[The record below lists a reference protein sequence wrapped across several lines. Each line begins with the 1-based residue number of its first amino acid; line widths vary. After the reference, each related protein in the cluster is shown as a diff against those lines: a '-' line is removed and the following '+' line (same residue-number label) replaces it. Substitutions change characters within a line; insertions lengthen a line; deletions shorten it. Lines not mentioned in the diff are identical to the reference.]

1 MNEEF
6 EVDFNEASDN
16 EPKLFRDISHT
27 DEKSITIENNI
38 AITDALR
45 NAISNKKNSYFIIKY
60 EKRKYDEVKNML
72 TDKIVKLNK
81 VDYNE
86 LQYSKVLEES
96 KNVYF
101 LFLDS
106 ERKLIKAYMKK
117 DYINSDKNIK
127 LETKTK

>member
-16 EPKLFRDISHT
+16 EPKLFRDLNDN
-27 DEKSITIENNI
+27 DEKSITSENNV
-38 AITDALR
+38 AIIDALR

-60 EKRKYDEVKNML
+60 DKRKNEEIKNIL
-72 TDKIVKLNK
+72 SDKILKLNK
-81 VDYNE
+81 FEYNE

-101 LFLDS
+101 LFFDS
-106 ERKLIKAYMKK
+106 DRKLIKAFMKK
-117 DYINSDKNIK
+117 DYINSEKNIK
-127 LETKTK
+127 LKTKTK